1 MTELTRMLDQLLVDT
16 EWQRLPVIM
25 DDWAK
30 KKYLSQCLERGL
42 ET

>member
-1 MTELTRMLDQLLVDT
+1 MTDLTCMLDQLLVDT

-25 DDWAK
+25 DDGAK
-30 KKYLSQCLERGL
+30 RKYISQCLERGL